1 METGLQPWRDSV
13 AETNLAMIAA
23 KIAHG
28 FPSESLKLPD
38 EVHEAFNDIQRV
50 IENVRLAVKGNG
62 GQVIGIAGAVP
73 NEGTSTLATT
83 ISLMMAGNAGG
94 NSNSQVEPVVIANR
108 EKNSFLEKPRHR
120 PHGVLLIDGQLR
132 RPSLHKIFG
141 LQIEGGLGE
150 FLSGENSLGV
160 FIKNISTSNLKLVTA
175 GQRWKIPL
183 TLFEIEKFKILLDH
197 IKSDFEFVFLD
208 IPPLLHST
216 EGVTLSKLCDGL
228 ILVIRAHHTRWEVV
242 NEARRLLEK
251 SKVNILG
258 AVLNRRKFYIPES
271 LYRKL

>member
-1 METGLQPWRDSV
+1 METGLQPWRDS
-13 AETNLAMIAA
+13 ASEANLAMIAA
-23 KIAHG
+23 KVAYG
-28 FPSESLKLPD
+28 FSPESLKLPD
-38 EVHEAFNDIQRV
+38 EVHEALNDIQRV
-50 IENVRLAVKGNG
+50 IENLRLAVKGNS
-62 GQVIGIAGAVP
+62 GQVIGIASAVP
-73 NEGTSTLATT
+73 NEGTSTLATMM
-83 ISLMMAGNAGG
+83 SLSMAGNSGG
-94 NSNSQVEPVVIANR
+94 NSDSQVEPVVKNR
-108 EKNSFLEKPRHR
+108 EKKSFLEKPSRR
-120 PHGVLLIDGQLR
+120 PQGVLLIDGQLR
-132 RPSLHKIFG
+132 SPSLHKIFG

-150 FLSGENSLGV
+150 FLSGENSLGI

-183 TLFEIEKFKILLDH
+183 TSFEIEKLKILLDR

-242 NEARRLLEK
+242 NEAKRLLK
-251 SKVNILG
+251 QANVNVLG